1 MERLVGTR
9 VSRVED
15 PRILSGRGRYVDD
28 VQLPG
33 MLHAAFLRSPFPHA
47 RILGVQPIAAREAPG
62 VSLVLTGAEMAEL
75 ALPFTLMGPEG
86 MHCPPYFPLA
96 TDKVRMVGDP
106 VAIVVASSRAAA
118 EDACELIEVD
128 YEELPAVATM
138 EQALDPSSAPVWD
151 DVGHNVAGRE
161 HFVHGDPDA
170 AFESAARVVSER
182 FVQSRQAQVPMEG
195 RGGVADFDPASGRL
209 TYHSAWQGVA
219 MTRVM
224 LAGLL
229 QMPVHQVT
237 VANGDIG
244 GSFGQKSFVRSED
257 VSIAVASRLLG
268 RPVKWI
274 EDRIENLT
282 IAGHAREETL
292 DVEAAVDEDGAI
304 RGVRIHVT
312 LDQGAYPTP
321 VIPSTLFTN
330 IMRVMFPGAYRI
342 HDLAFDSTVV
352 FSNKAMY
359 TAYRGP
365 WEAETWVRER
375 LLDRIAHELD
385 LDPVE
390 VRRRNLLRDD
400 EMPCPMVTGPTLSGI
415 TLRSALDKAA
425 RVADYEGFRVEQAK
439 ARTEG
444 RYLGLG
450 VATFI
455 EAAPGPPDYGPAI
468 GFAVP
473 PERATARLE
482 ADGTLTVHTSQAPHG
497 QGHETTLA
505 QVAADALGVP
515 ISAVRVVHGDSR
527 TSPFTMMG
535 TGGSRAATVATGAVL
550 GVTREIRN
558 QVAAVAA
565 HLFEANPD
573 DIEVVDGVAQVRG
586 TPSIAMPLAQVA
598 MTAWMAPQMLPPG
611 MTGGIE
617 ATFDF
622 ASGEGGWTQSVHSCF
637 VEVDVETGFVHIR
650 RYVVVED
657 CGDVINPAIVEGQ
670 IRGGIAQGIAGV
682 LYEHAAY
689 DDAGNFQTSTFMDYL
704 LPTACEIPAIE
715 IHHVDQTVTTHE
727 VNSRG
732 VGEGG
737 AIGAPA
743 AVTNAIEDALLPF
756 GVKITDQYLP
766 PARILELVGAIPAG
780 V

>member
-9 VSRVED
+9 VTRVED

-47 RILGVQPIAAREAPG
+47 RVLGVQAIAAREAPG
-62 VSLVLTGAEMAEL
+62 VALVLTGAEITDL
-75 ALPFTLMGPEG
+75 ALPFVLMGPEG
-86 MHCPPYFPLA
+86 MHCPPYPALA
-96 TDKVRMVGDP
+96 TDKVRMTGDP
-106 VAIVVASSRAAA
+106 VAVVVATTRAAA

-128 YEELPAVATM
+128 YEELRGVASM
-138 EQALDPSSAPVWD
+138 EQALDDASAPVWD
-151 DVGHNVAGRE
+151 DLGHNVAGRE
-161 HFVHGDPDA
+161 HYVHGDPDA
-170 AFESAARVVSER
+170 AFEGAARIVRER
-182 FVQSRQAQVPMEG
+182 FVQSRQTQVPMEG

-209 TYHSAWQGVA
+209 TYHSAWQGVS
-219 MTRVM
+219 MTRFA
-224 LAGLL
+224 LANQL

-237 VANGDIG
+237 VVNGDIG
-244 GSFGQKSFVRSED
+244 GSFGQKTFVRSED
-257 VSIAVASRLLG
+257 VCIAVASRLLG

-274 EDRIENLT
+274 EDRTENLT
-282 IAGHAREETL
+282 VAGHAREEAF
-292 DVEAAVDEDGAI
+292 DVQAAVDADGAI
-304 RGVRIHVT
+304 RGVKIEVV

-321 VIPSTLFTN
+321 VIPSSMFTN
-330 IMRVMFPGAYRI
+330 TMRVMFPGAYRI
-342 HDLAFDSTVV
+342 RDMQFDTTIV
-352 FSNKAMY
+352 FTNKAMY

-375 LLDRIAHELD
+375 LLDRIAQELD

-390 VRRRNLLRDD
+390 VRRRNLLSDD

-415 TLRSALDKAA
+415 TLRSALDKAE
-425 RVADYEGFRVEQAK
+425 RVAGYADFRAEQER
-439 ARTEG
+439 ARAEG

-450 VATFI
+450 IATFI

-468 GFAVP
+468 GFALP
-473 PERATARLE
+473 PERAMARLE
-482 ADGTLTVHTSQAPHG
+482 ADGTLVVHTSQAPHG

-515 ISAVRVVHGDSR
+515 MSSVRVVHGDSR
-527 TSPFTMMG
+527 TSPFAMMG

-550 GVTREIRN
+550 GAAREVRS

-565 HLFEANPD
+565 HLFEASPD

-586 TPSIAMPLAQVA
+586 TPSVAMPLAQVA

-611 MTGGIE
+611 MSAGIE

-622 ASGEGGWTQSVHSCF
+622 AAGDGGWTQSVHSCF
-637 VEVDVETGFVHIR
+637 VEVDVETGVVDIR

-689 DDAGNFQTSTFMDYL
+689 DEHANFRTATFMDYL
-704 LPTACEIPAIE
+704 VPTASEIPPIE
-715 IHHVDQTVTTHE
+715 IHHVDQTVTTQE

-743 AVTNAIEDALLPF
+743 AVTNAIEDALRPF
-756 GVKITDQYLP
+756 GVKVTDQYLP
-766 PARILELVGAIPAG
+766 PARILELVGAIPTPA
-780 V
+780 

>member
-9 VSRVED
+9 VTRVED

-28 VQLPG
+28 LQLPG

-47 RILGVQPIAAREAPG
+47 RILGVQAIAARSAPG
-62 VSLVLTGAEMAEL
+62 VALVLTGAEMAERT
-75 ALPFTLMGPEG
+75 LPFQLIGPETV
-86 MHCPPYFPLA
+86 HCPPQTTLA
-96 TDKVRMVGDP
+96 TDKVRLVGDP
-106 VAIVVASSRAAA
+106 VAIVVATSRAAA

-128 YEELPAVATM
+128 YEELPAVGTM
-138 EQALDPSSAPVWD
+138 EQALDETRAPIWD
-151 DVGHNVAGRE
+151 DLGSNVAGRE
-161 HFVHGDPDA
+161 HYVHGDPDA
-170 AFESAARVVSER
+170 AFAGAARVVRER
-182 FVQSRQAQVPMEG
+182 FVQSRQAHVPMEG
-195 RGGVADFDPASGRL
+195 RGGIADFDPASGRL
-209 TYHSAWQGVA
+209 TYHSAWQGIA
-219 MTRVM
+219 MTRFT
-224 LAGLL
+224 LASLL
-229 QMPVHQVT
+229 QMPVHLVT
-237 VANGDIG
+237 VINGDIG

-274 EDRIENLT
+274 EDRTENLAV
-282 IAGHAREETL
+282 AGHAREETL
-292 DVEAAVDEDGAI
+292 DVEAAVDVDGTI
-304 RGVRIHVT
+304 RAVRIKVV
-312 LDQGAYPTP
+312 LDQGAYTMS

-330 IMRVMFPGAYRI
+330 VMRVMFPSAYRI
-342 HDLAFDSTVV
+342 RDLEFDATIV
-352 FSNKAMY
+352 FSNKATY

-375 LLDRIAHELD
+375 LIDCIAHELD

-415 TLRSALDKAA
+415 TLRSALDKAE
-425 RVADYEGFRVEQAK
+425 RVADYAGFRAEQAA
-439 ARTEG
+439 ARAEG

-482 ADGTLTVHTSQAPHG
+482 ADGTLTVHTAQAPHG
-497 QGHETTLA
+497 QSHETTLA

-515 ISAVRVVHGDSR
+515 MSTVRVVHGDSR
-527 TSPFTMMG
+527 TSPFSMMG

-550 GVTREIRN
+550 GATREIRS

-573 DIEVVDGVAQVRG
+573 DIDIVDGVAQVRG
-586 TPSIAMPLAQVA
+586 TPAVAMPLAQVA
-598 MTAWMAPQMLPPG
+598 MTAWMAPQFLPPG
-611 MTGGIE
+611 MTPGIE
-617 ATFDF
+617 AVFDF
-622 ASGEGGWTQSVHSCF
+622 SSGEGGWTQSVHSCF
-637 VEVDVETGFVHIR
+637 VEVDVETGFVKIL

-670 IRGGIAQGIAGV
+670 IRGGITQGIAGV

-689 DDAGNFQTSTFMDYL
+689 DEDANFRASTFMDYL
-704 LPTACEIPAIE
+704 LPTATEAPVIE
-715 IHHVDQTVTTHE
+715 IHHVDQTVRTDE

-743 AVTNAIEDALLPF
+743 ALTNAIEDALLPF
-756 GVKITDQYLP
+756 GAVVTDQYLP
-766 PARILELVGAIPAG
+766 PSKILELAG
-780 V
+780 VIPTD